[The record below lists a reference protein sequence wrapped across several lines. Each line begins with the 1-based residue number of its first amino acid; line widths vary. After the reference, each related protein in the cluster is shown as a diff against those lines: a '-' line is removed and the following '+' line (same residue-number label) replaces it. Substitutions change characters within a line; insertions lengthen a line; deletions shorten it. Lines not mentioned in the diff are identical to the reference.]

1 MWFSLNLITFA
12 RENCTNM
19 SSIKQLIEDSG
30 GVLTVSELAPPQY
43 RSLRKAVAQGGIVKV
58 KQGVYAEPTAL
69 FSSMIDVE
77 RIVPRG
83 IVCLYSAWHFY
94 GLSMVVPPAFCIAI
108 GSNRKVV
115 IPDTLPVKL
124 YYWKDD
130 NLRFGVTQLQISGY
144 QVQITDMERSVCD
157 AVKYRNKVGVDTC
170 AEVLRNYLKRADKN
184 LTRLNDYAKRL
195 RVVHT
200 LNNYLEIAL
209 G

>member
-1 MWFSLNLITFA
+1 
-12 RENCTNM
+12 
-19 SSIKQLIEDSG
+19 
-30 GVLTVSELAPPQY
+30 
-43 RSLRKAVAQGGIVKV
+43 
-58 KQGVYAEPTAL
+58 
-69 FSSMIDVE
+69 
-77 RIVPRG
+77 
-83 IVCLYSAWHFY
+83 
-94 GLSMVVPPAFCIAI
+94 MVVPPAFCIAI